1 MRVSSWLSRC
11 TPLRLLSLAHLT
23 LNVKLLP
30 ETRRDLV
37 LAGAILSIL
46 INPFFFARLD
56 RLMPRQNSEQ
66 LQVPKKSNLI
76 LLLWVNLAIQEPI
89 ISAKRE
95 TITLIEPAGCDVVR
109 LCL

>member
-1 MRVSSWLSRC
+1 
-11 TPLRLLSLAHLT
+11 
-23 LNVKLLP
+23 
-30 ETRRDLV
+30 
-37 LAGAILSIL
+37 
-46 INPFFFARLD
+46 
-56 RLMPRQNSEQ
+56 MPRQNSEQ